1 MLRTWLGD
9 LSTYDPLTATRVG
22 PLATKK
28 DPRCR
33 FVFLW
38 GDSTRSPLK
47 CTKQMLLRLLTYH
60 QVMPA
65 YLDFLTVFG
74 SHTGPK
80 ELRFSGFRDQ
90 IHFESSGNPID
101 PLRRSGRQYQLSF
114 NLKSVICKTPPT
126 THVESSVWSI
136 RPVAIHHQ
144 FDIEEGTTLWIIT
157 KGNLE
162 LQKRVKDMTSSQG
175 RPVDKNFDTTEN
187 CLRSTLGVH
196 LMIVHSSAEEWRPY
210 VQWLEDVVDLHVS
223 VESWYKYPTDA
234 AFMQTSVAL
243 DDSRSQHSVRHEF
256 RPSDL
261 QLIQG
266 YEDKTNEAVMIM
278 ESNVEVLNSLGQFYE
293 NLIQN
298 PDFDLRTSC
307 CKDIRR
313 FTWQLEDIK
322 YETKMQVKRAN
333 LLARII
339 GDRKVLVSLHYS
351 DASSCR

>member
-9 LSTYDPLTATRVG
+9 LSAYDPLTATLLG

-33 FVFLW
+33 FVFIW
-38 GDSTRSPLK
+38 GGSTRSPLK

-74 SHTGPK
+74 SHSAPK

-90 IHFESSGNPID
+90 IHLEKISSHPID
-101 PLRRSGRQYQLSF
+101 PLRRSGRQFQLSF
-114 NLKSVICKTPPT
+114 NLKSVTCKTPPT
-126 THVESSVWSI
+126 THVESFLWSI

-175 RPVDKNFDTTEN
+175 RPVDKTFDTAEN

-196 LMIVHSSAEEWRPY
+196 LMIAHFSAEEWRPY

-223 VESWYKYPTDA
+223 AKY
-234 AFMQTSVAL
+234 
-243 DDSRSQHSVRHEF
+243 
-256 RPSDL
+256 
-261 QLIQG
+261 
-266 YEDKTNEAVMIM
+266 
-278 ESNVEVLNSLGQFYE
+278 
-293 NLIQN
+293 
-298 PDFDLRTSC
+298 
-307 CKDIRR
+307 
-313 FTWQLEDIK
+313 
-322 YETKMQVKRAN
+322 
-333 LLARII
+333 
-339 GDRKVLVSLHYS
+339 
-351 DASSCR
+351 